1 MARMPREPE
10 AFGEQVARFLK
21 RQFPKRAVEFA
32 GPIDLVL
39 NG

>member
-1 MARMPREPE
+1 MARMPRELE

-21 RQFPKRAVEFA
+21 RQFPKRTVEFA